1 MEGEGPQAEL
11 SGPEKRRRNGKASD
25 MTEEKKGKTKEVL
38 SVTVQRR
45 TRGVVSIITCIASSR
60 TLFNSL

>member
-25 MTEEKKGKTKEVL
+25 MTEEKRKNKR
-38 SVTVQRR
+38 SI
-45 TRGVVSIITCIASSR
+45 VSNCEEAHEGSCQYHYMHCIITY
-60 TLFNSL
+60 TFQFSL